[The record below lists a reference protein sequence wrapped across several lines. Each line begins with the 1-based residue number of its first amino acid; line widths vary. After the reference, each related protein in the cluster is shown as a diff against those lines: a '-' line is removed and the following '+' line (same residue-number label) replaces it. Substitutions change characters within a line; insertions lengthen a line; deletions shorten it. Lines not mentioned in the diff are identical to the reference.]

1 MENHK
6 LSTKTIRAI
15 GDDLIEKYF
24 SDNSWLYELAAD
36 LASIVTGD
44 SDNEV
49 PLFAKNTETIDVRC
63 KLKTYITERFQ
74 NIMRRG
80 YGMKPKETL
89 GDVTLSLSGPTGDN
103 GINDHGYSFTATKK
117 PKSEMISWLSPMMQ
131 QNNTILSETVR
142 LGKENEALSSIDLQ
156 TISGIVSAST
166 RALSESTPSLSNAVD
181 LNVSLNS
188 TNN

>member
-15 GDDLIEKYF
+15 GDDLIEQYF
-24 SDNSWLYELAAD
+24 SNDSWLFGLAEA

-63 KLKTYITERFQ
+63 ELETYISERFQ

-80 YGMKPKETL
+80 YDMKPKEAL
-89 GDVTLSLSGPTGDN
+89 GDVTISLSCPTSDIGFTEHD
-103 GINDHGYSFTATKK
+103 YSFTAT
-117 PKSEMISWLSPMMQ
+117 
-131 QNNTILSETVR
+131 
-142 LGKENEALSSIDLQ
+142 
-156 TISGIVSAST
+156 
-166 RALSESTPSLSNAVD
+166 AVD